1 MRFKSLKVGDRPIP
15 QRRIEQ
21 TLTDLGL
28 GWLLDCEVE
37 DADVQVVNKTVIW
50 NSGTLYTG
58 TWHYGVWKSGD
69 FHGRWEN
76 GIFESGRMLGDF
88 LSGVIDDSLLA

>member
-1 MRFKSLKVGDRPIP
+1 MRFKSLKVADKAIP
-15 QRRIEQ
+15 QQRIEQ
-21 TLTDLGL
+21 TLASLGF

-37 DADVQVVNKTVIW
+37 DAEIEVTHNTIIW

-58 TWHYGVWKSGD
+58 SWHYGIWKSGD
-69 FHGRWEN
+69 FHGRWQN

-88 LSGVIDDSLLA
+88 VSGVIDRSLLA